1 MTDAPATEEVLLRQT
16 LPVFV
21 NSFNQLTY
29 LRDSLDWFH
38 RHGFGNVTVLEQGSD
53 YPPLVDYLNSAECA
67 ARARVHRL
75 PENVGP
81 RAALDEAPGL
91 RDGMIHVFTDPDLA
105 LPDPP
110 HPEMITRMM
119 AAARHH
125 KAHRVGLALDISE
138 PHLFSDQ
145 RLFAADGPT
154 VAEWEARFWRD
165 EVETG
170 VYRANVDTTFHLFN
184 PYAPPTLQ
192 NRYRNFVEGRRR
204 LQSIRMAG
212 PGFTARHRPWYRND
226 GQTDEERA
234 YYRTRSG
241 AWNTWNG
248 TGDTPAP
255 ARELERT
262 EDG

>member
-1 MTDAPATEEVLLRQT
+1 MTGIVTAEEALLRQS

-29 LRDSLDWFH
+29 LRDSLDWFQ
-38 RHGFGNVTVLEQGSD
+38 RHGFANVTVLEQGSS
-53 YPPLVDYLNSAECA
+53 YPPLLDYLTSDACA

-75 PENVGP
+75 PANVGP

-91 RDGMIHVFTDPDLA
+91 RDGMIYVFTDPDLA

-110 HPEMITRMM
+110 DTQMITRMM
-119 AAARHH
+119 EAGRRH

-138 PHLFSDQ
+138 PHLFTDL
-145 RLFAADGPT
+145 RLFGGDGPT

-165 EVETG
+165 EAEPG
-170 VYRANVDTTFHLFN
+170 VYRANVDTTFHLYN

-204 LQSIRMAG
+204 TQSIRMAG
-212 PGFTARHRPWYRND
+212 PGFTARHRPWYRDD
-226 GQTDEERA
+226 GQTEDERQFYKA
-234 YYRTRSG
+234 RSG
-241 AWNTWNG
+241 AWTTWNG
-248 TGDTPAP
+248 AGEEPGKE
-255 ARELERT
+255 RELERT